1 MKRLI
6 PILCVCI
13 ALIVLMSSVG
23 VALLP
28 VEHDCCMRKDCVVC
42 ALISVIE
49 RLLRNLLPIV
59 ALTAMFGLFLRSD
72 GSAIREHGC
81 LRTASETPVQRMDK
95 MSN

>member
-13 ALIVLMSSVG
+13 ALLFLMSSVG

-49 RLLRNLLPIV
+49 RLLRNLLPIT
-59 ALTAMFGLFLRSD
+59 ALAAVFGLFLRSD
-72 GSAIREHGC
+72 SAAIWEHAP
-81 LRTASETPVQRMDK
+81 LRTASETPVQLMDK

>member
-6 PILCVCI
+6 PILCISI
-13 ALIVLMSSVG
+13 ALIFLMSSVG

-28 VEHDCCMRKDCVVC
+28 AEHDCCMRKDCVVC

-49 RLLRNLLPIV
+49 RLMRSLLPIV
-59 ALTAMFGLFLRSD
+59 ALAAVFGLFLQTAPLACRVP
-72 GSAIREHGC
+72 C
-81 LRTASETPVQRMDK
+81 YLRTASETPVQRMDK

>member
-13 ALIVLMSSVG
+13 ALIFLMSSVG

-28 VEHDCCMRKDCVVC
+28 AEHDCCMSKDCVIC
-42 ALISVIE
+42 SLISVIE
-49 RLLRNLLPIV
+49 RLLHSLLPVV
-59 ALTAMFGLFLRSD
+59 ALTAVFGLFLPSD
-72 GSAIREHGC
+72 SSAIQGHSPQ
-81 LRTASETPVQRMDK
+81 RTASETPVQLMDK

>member
-13 ALIVLMSSVG
+13 AIVFLMSSVG

-28 VEHDCCMRKDCVVC
+28 AEHDCCMRNGCVVC

-49 RLLRNLLPIV
+49 RLMRSLLPIV
-59 ALTAMFGLFLRSD
+59 ALAAVFGLFLQTAPLACRVPSY
-72 GSAIREHGC
+72 